1 VGVDAVSRVL
11 TINPGSSSLKVSVVD
26 GGVAIGDWT
35 VPNWD
40 GLPDPAVV
48 EAVGPVDAI
57 AIRFVHGGDRPGPV
71 VLDRTVEEDLR
82 ALVPLA
88 PIHQPR
94 SLLLAKALR
103 TWWPDVPLVACFDTS
118 FHTSLP
124 PAASTYPIPMEWTRK
139 FGVRRYG
146 FHGLS
151 CANALRTTAET
162 LGRHPEGVAM
172 ICCHLGSGVS
182 VTAIHNGHS
191 VDTSMGFTPLDGVP
205 MATRPGALDPGLLL
219 HLAHE
224 IPLDTLADGLNHHSG
239 LAGMSGT
246 TGDLRDVLTA
256 RAHGCPDADRAV
268 RVYLHR
274 LRREIAAVR
283 TSLPRL
289 DALVLTGGVAE
300 HQPGL
305 LDELTEGLE
314 FLGVAPTVT
323 PAREDLEMARQ
334 TEETLN

>member
-1 VGVDAVSRVL
+1 MTRVL
-11 TINPGSSSLKVSVVD
+11 TVNPGSSSLKVSVVD
-26 GGVAIGDWT
+26 GGESIGQWT
-35 VPNWD
+35 VQDWD
-40 GLPDPAVV
+40 GMPDPATV

-71 VLDRTVEEDLR
+71 VLTLTEEEGLR

-94 SLLLAKALR
+94 SLLLARALR
-103 TWWPDVPLVACFDTS
+103 SWWPDTPLVACFDTS
-118 FHTSLP
+118 FHVDLP

-139 FGVRRYG
+139 YGVRRYG

-162 LGRHPEGVAM
+162 LGRHPEEVAM

-182 VTAIHNGHS
+182 VTAIDGGRS

-205 MATRPGALDPGLLL
+205 MATRPGALDPGLVLY
-219 HLAHE
+219 LAHE
-224 IPLDTLADGLNHHSG
+224 MPLDVLDDGLNHHSG
-239 LAGMSGT
+239 LAGISGT
-246 TGDLRDVLTA
+246 NGDLRDVLAA
-256 RAHGCPDADRAV
+256 RDCPDADLAV

-305 LDELTEGLE
+305 LDELAAGLE
-314 FLGVAPTVT
+314 FLDVDPIVT

-334 TEETLN
+334 TEEILN

>member
-1 VGVDAVSRVL
+1 MGAVMRTL
-11 TINPGSSSLKVSVVD
+11 TVNPGSSSLKVSLVD
-26 GGVAIGDWT
+26 DGVAVGQWSRQDWNGM
-35 VPNWD
+35 PE
-40 GLPDPAVV
+40 PSEV

-57 AIRFVHGGDRPGPV
+57 AVRFVHGGDRPGPV
-71 VLDRTVEEDLR
+71 VLDAVAQQELRDL
-82 ALVPLA
+82 APLA

-94 SLLLAKALR
+94 SLLMAEALR
-103 TWWPDVPLVACFDTS
+103 GWWPDAPLVACFDTS

-124 PAASTYPIPMEWTRK
+124 ASASTYPIPREWTRK

-162 LGRHPEGVAM
+162 LGRHPEDVAM

-182 VTAIHNGHS
+182 VTAIDGGHS
-191 VDTSMGFTPLDGVP
+191 VDTSMGFTPLDGVA

-219 HLAHE
+219 HLARE
-224 IPLDTLADGLNHHSG
+224 MSLDELDDGLNHHSG
-239 LAGMSGT
+239 LAGMSGAG
-246 TGDLRDVLTA
+246 GDVREVLAA
-256 RAHGCPDADRAV
+256 RAQGSPDADLAV

-305 LDELTEGLE
+305 LDELAHGLE
-314 FLGVAPTVT
+314 FLGVDPIVT

-334 TEETLN
+334 TEEILH

>member
-1 VGVDAVSRVL
+1 MGAVMRTL
-11 TINPGSSSLKVSVVD
+11 TVNPGSSSLKVSLVD
-26 GGVAIGDWT
+26 GDVSIGEWSQQD
-35 VPNWD
+35 WD
-40 GLPDPAVV
+40 GMPDPSEV

-57 AIRFVHGGDRPGPV
+57 ALRFVHGGSRPGPV
-71 VLDRTVEEDLR
+71 VLDAAEEEGLQ

-94 SLLLAKALR
+94 SLLLGRALR

-139 FGVRRYG
+139 VGVRRYG

-162 LGRHPEGVAM
+162 LGRSARDVAM

-182 VTAIHNGHS
+182 VTAIDGGHS
-191 VDTSMGFTPLDGVP
+191 VDTSMGFTPLDGVA
-205 MATRPGALDPGLLL
+205 MATRPGALDPGLIL
-219 HLAHE
+219 HLARE
-224 IPLDTLADGLNHHSG
+224 MPLDALDASFNHHSG

-246 TGDLRDVLTA
+246 NGDLRDVLAA
-256 RAHGCPDADRAV
+256 RAQGCPDADLAIG
-268 RVYLHR
+268 VYLHR
-274 LRREIAAVR
+274 LRQEIAAVR

-305 LDELTEGLE
+305 LDELTSGLE
-314 FLGVAPTVT
+314 FLGIAPTVT

>member
-1 VGVDAVSRVL
+1 MTRVL
-11 TINPGSSSLKVSVVD
+11 AVNPGSSSLKVSVVD
-26 GGVAIGDWT
+26 GGSTIGEWT
-35 VPNWD
+35 VQNLD
-40 GLPDPAVV
+40 GLPDPAAV

-57 AIRFVHGGDRPGPV
+57 ALRFVHGGDRPGPV
-71 VLDRTVEEDLR
+71 VLTPAEEDGLR

-94 SLLLAKALR
+94 SLLLGRALR
-103 TWWPDVPLVACFDTS
+103 TWWPGAPLVACFDTS

-124 PAASTYPIPMEWTRK
+124 PAASTYPIPLEWTRK

-151 CANALRTTAET
+151 CANALRVTAEA
-162 LGRHPEGVAM
+162 LGRSARDVAM

-182 VTAIHNGHS
+182 VTAIEGGHS
-191 VDTSMGFTPLDGVP
+191 VDTSMGFTPLDGVA

-219 HLAHE
+219 HLARE
-224 IPLDTLADGLNHHSG
+224 IPVDALDVGLNHHSG
-239 LAGMSGT
+239 LAGLSGT
-246 TGDLRDVLTA
+246 TGDLRDVLAA
-256 RAHGCPDADRAV
+256 RARGCEDADLAV
-268 RVYLHR
+268 GVYLHR

-305 LDELTEGLE
+305 LDELMAGLE

>member
-1 VGVDAVSRVL
+1 MTRVL
-11 TINPGSSSLKVSVVD
+11 TVNPGSSSLKVSVVD
-26 GGVAIGDWT
+26 GGAAIGEWS
-35 VPNWD
+35 VPDWD
-40 GLPDPAVV
+40 GLPDPGAV

-57 AIRFVHGGDRPGPV
+57 ALRFVHGGDRTGPV
-71 VLDRTVEEDLR
+71 LLDAKAEASLR

-94 SLLLAKALR
+94 SLLLARALR

-124 PAASTYPIPMEWTRK
+124 AAASTYAIPAEWTRK
-139 FGVRRYG
+139 YGVRRYG

-151 CANALRTTAET
+151 CANALRATAET
-162 LGRHPEGVAM
+162 LGRSARDVAM

-182 VTAIHNGHS
+182 VTAISGGHS

-219 HLAHE
+219 HLAGE
-224 IPLDTLADGLNHHSG
+224 MPLDALADGLNHHSG
-239 LAGMSGT
+239 LAGLSGAG
-246 TGDLRDVLTA
+246 GDLREVLAA
-256 RAHGCPDADRAV
+256 RAQGCVDADLAV

-274 LRREIAAVR
+274 LRREIAAAR

-305 LDELTEGLE
+305 LDELTVGLE

>member
-1 VGVDAVSRVL
+1 MSRVL
-11 TINPGSSSLKVSVVD
+11 TVNPGSSSLKVSVVD
-26 GGVAIGDWT
+26 SGETIGEWAVQD
-35 VPNWD
+35 WD
-40 GLPDPAVV
+40 GLPDPAAV
-48 EAVGPVDAI
+48 EEVGPVDAV
-57 AIRFVHGGDRPGPV
+57 ALRFVHGGDRPGPV
-71 VLDRTVEEDLR
+71 VLDAKQEESLRT
-82 ALVPLA
+82 LVPMA

-94 SLLLAKALR
+94 SLLLGRALR
-103 TWWPDVPLVACFDTS
+103 TWWPDTPLVACFDTS
-118 FHTSLP
+118 FHTRLP

-139 FGVRRYG
+139 YGVRRYG

-162 LGRHPEGVAM
+162 LGRRPEGVAM

-182 VTAIHNGHS
+182 VTAIDGGRS

-219 HLAHE
+219 YLARE
-224 IPLDTLADGLNHHSG
+224 IPLQTLDNALNHHSG
-239 LAGMSGT
+239 LAGLSGT
-246 TGDLRDVLTA
+246 TGDLREVLA
-256 RAHGCPDADRAV
+256 VREQGCPEADLAV

-274 LRREIAAVR
+274 LRREIAAAR

-305 LDELTEGLE
+305 LDELAAGLE
-314 FLGVAPTVT
+314 FLGVEPTVT

>member
-1 VGVDAVSRVL
+1 MGAVMRTL
-11 TINPGSSSLKVSVVD
+11 TVNPGSSSLKVSLVD
-26 GGVAIGDWT
+26 GGVSIGQWSQQD
-35 VPNWD
+35 WD
-40 GLPDPAVV
+40 GMPDPSEV
-48 EAVGPVDAI
+48 EAVGRVDAI
-57 AIRFVHGGDRPGPV
+57 ALRFVHGGDRPGPV
-71 VLDRTVEEDLR
+71 VLDAVEEERLR
-82 ALVPLA
+82 GLVPLA

-94 SLLLAKALR
+94 SLLMADALR
-103 TWWPDVPLVACFDTS
+103 GWWPDVPLVACFDTS

-124 PAASTYPIPMEWTRK
+124 PAASTYPIPREWTRK

-162 LGRHPEGVAM
+162 LGRHPEDVAM

-182 VTAIHNGHS
+182 VTAIDGGRS
-191 VDTSMGFTPLDGVP
+191 VDTSMGFTPLDGVV
-205 MATRPGALDPGLLL
+205 MATRPGALDPGLIL
-219 HLAHE
+219 HLARE
-224 IPLDTLADGLNHHSG
+224 VSLDALDDGLNHHSG

-246 TGDLRDVLTA
+246 NGDLREVLAA
-256 RAHGCPDADRAV
+256 RVQGCPDADLAV
-268 RVYLHR
+268 AVYLHR

-305 LDELTEGLE
+305 LDELTTGLE
-314 FLGVAPTVT
+314 FLDIAPTVT

>member
-1 VGVDAVSRVL
+1 MSRIL
-11 TINPGSSSLKVSVVD
+11 TVNPGSSSLKVSVVD
-26 GGVAIGDWT
+26 GGASIGEWS
-35 VPNWD
+35 VQNWD
-40 GLPDPAVV
+40 GLPDPAAM

-57 AIRFVHGGDRPGPV
+57 ALRFVHGGDRPGPV
-71 VLDRTVEEDLR
+71 VLTEAEEVGLQ
-82 ALVPLA
+82 ALAPLA

-94 SLLLAKALR
+94 SLLLGRALR
-103 TWWPDVPLVACFDTS
+103 TWWPDTPLVACFDTS
-118 FHTSLP
+118 FHTGLP

-162 LGRHPEGVAM
+162 LGRHLEDVAM

-182 VTAIHNGHS
+182 VTAIDGGRS
-191 VDTSMGFTPLDGVP
+191 VDTSMGFTPLDGVA

-219 HLAHE
+219 YLARE
-224 IPLDTLADGLNHHSG
+224 VPLETLDVALNHHCG

-246 TGDLRDVLTA
+246 NGDLREVLAA
-256 RAHGCPDADRAV
+256 RAQGCPDADLAV

-274 LRREIAAVR
+274 LRREIAAAR

-305 LDELTEGLE
+305 LDELAAGLE

>member
-1 VGVDAVSRVL
+1 MTRVL
-11 TINPGSSSLKVSVVD
+11 TVNPGSSSLKVSVVD
-26 GGVAIGDWT
+26 GDKAIGEWT
-35 VPNWD
+35 VQDWD
-40 GLPDPAVV
+40 GQPDPADV

-57 AIRFVHGGDRPGPV
+57 ALRFVHGGDRPGPV
-71 VLDRTVEEDLR
+71 LLDAVAEEGLR
-82 ALVPLA
+82 ALAPLA

-94 SLLLAKALR
+94 SLLLGRALR
-103 TWWPDVPLVACFDTS
+103 TWWPDVPLVACFDTG
-118 FHTSLP
+118 FHTGLP

-151 CANALRTTAET
+151 CAHALRVTAER
-162 LGRHPEGVAM
+162 LGRDRDDVAM
-172 ICCHLGSGVS
+172 ISCHLGSGVS
-182 VTAIHNGHS
+182 VTAIDGGHS

-205 MATRPGALDPGLLL
+205 MATRPGALDPGLVL
-219 HLAHE
+219 HLARE
-224 IPLDTLADGLNHHSG
+224 MPVEAIDAGLNHHSG

-246 TGDLRDVLTA
+246 SGDLREVLAA
-256 RAHGCPDADRAV
+256 RAQGCHDADLAV

-305 LDELTEGLE
+305 LDELAVGLE

-334 TEETLN
+334 TEEFLN